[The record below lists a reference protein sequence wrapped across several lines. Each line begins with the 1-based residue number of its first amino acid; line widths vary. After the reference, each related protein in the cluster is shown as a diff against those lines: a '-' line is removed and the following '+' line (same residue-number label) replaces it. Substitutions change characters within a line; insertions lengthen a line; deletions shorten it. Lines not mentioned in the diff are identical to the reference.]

1 MKIHNFALTLD
12 GTDMTSAIVSTP
24 IWLGHVLHYSIQ
36 AVYTGTPNGSFK
48 LQASNDQGSETNDIV
63 NAIITNWTDVS
74 GSTINVSAAG
84 DLMYSLEN
92 AGYRW
97 VRLVWTD
104 TSSGS
109 PSTVTVAQ
117 INTKGA

>member
-1 MKIHNFALTLD
+1 MQSD
-12 GTDMTSAIVSTP
+12 IVSDP

-48 LQASNDQGSETNDIV
+48 LQASNDKGANTNDLENV
-63 NAIITNWTDVS
+63 SITNWTDIS
-74 GSTINVSAAG
+74 GSTINVSASG

-92 AGYRW
+92 IGYRW

-104 TSSGS
+104 TSSAD
-109 PSTVTVAQ
+109 PSTITVSQ